1 MNTVIQLIKSSFR
14 QLLRDKTA
22 MFFTFAFPIVFMVIF
37 GLIFSGSENYKADI
51 GFAGDT
57 GIPEIKA
64 VEQAF
69 KGVPAFVVSDG
80 NLDELMAKLKRGDL
94 AAVISVPE
102 DTSISALSTEPVVI
116 KIICDPSNTTTTQVV
131 LPIAQQV
138 IEQIDRQVSNRPSV
152 ISMEVQSIQA
162 HNMRAIDYLVPGIIA
177 MSLLSTGLFCAM
189 PIIQQRAKKILKR
202 WSVTPIQRS
211 SIIYS
216 QVIFRVVLALLQ
228 TAILIIL
235 ASAVFGVNMLGNWFE
250 LAGIILLGTLM
261 LISVG
266 YVIASFVRTEE
277 GAMPVIQ
284 LVQFPMMFLSGI
296 FFPVSSMPA
305 FMKPVLQAM
314 PLSYLGDA
322 LRQVMVQG
330 TPMHAISLDVAV
342 IGGVLIV
349 CMAIS
354 IRFFRW
360 E

>member
-1 MNTVIQLIKSSFR
+1 MKTVIQLIKSSFR

-22 MFFTFAFPIVFMVIF
+22 LFFTFAFPVVFMVIF
-37 GLIFSGSENYKADI
+37 GLIFSGSENYKANI
-51 GFAGDT
+51 GFAGDENSPAVKAIEQ
-57 GIPEIKA
+57 GFKA
-64 VEQAF
+64 VPNFVIKEGTVDDLTAQLK
-69 KGVPAFVVSDG
+69 KG
-80 NLDELMAKLKRGDL
+80 ELS
-94 AAVISVPE
+94 AVISVP
-102 DTSISALSTEPVVI
+102 DVADISAAAGPMII
-116 KIICDPSNTTTTQVV
+116 KVYCDPSDTNTMQVV

-138 IEQIDRQVSNRPSV
+138 IGQIDQKISNHPA
-152 ISMEVQSIQA
+152 IIQMETQSIQA
-162 HNMRAIDYLVPGIIA
+162 HQLRAIDYLVPGIIA

-228 TAILIIL
+228 TAILIGL
-235 ASAVFGVNMLGNWFE
+235 ASAVFGVHMLGNWLE
-250 LAGIILLGTLM
+250 LAGIIVLGTLM
-261 LISVG
+261 LISLG

-296 FFPVSSMPA
+296 FFPVSTMPA

-330 TPMHAISLDVAV
+330 TPMHAIALDVAV
-342 IGGVLIV
+342 IGGVLVV
-349 CMAIS
+349 CMAVS